1 MAAEHGLVRAV
12 LRAAQ
17 RTRPRH
23 ASLSDPH
30 ASSAPDAVPAASRAV
45 AGTQPVGGAAPA
57 RWRLA
62 ASSSR
67 RDGAPPDLGATGGA
81 HARRVARRPRRRDAG
96 GAAGDHGAWAGGTG
110 APAARPAAGR
120 LPGARRRPWWRRS
133 GALLYSYLFA
143 DGIGLST
150 WCHALACRSLVG
162 IVVSTGEGY
171 PNEVPG
177 HQKSGGERL

>member
-1 MAAEHGLVRAV
+1 MVPYPRRTC
-12 LRAAQ
+12 LRPASPSH
-17 RTRPRH
+17 TH
-23 ASLSDPH
+23 ASAASDAFQT
-30 ASSAPDAVPAASRAV
+30 ASRPVADTVALLGAAIVRRRPAAASCRR
-45 AGTQPVGGAAPA
+45 GGAPTDVLPPPA
-57 RWRLA
+57 RTL
-62 ASSSR
+62 
-67 RDGAPPDLGATGGA
+67 
-81 HARRVARRPRRRDAG
+81 RRVARRPRRIDAG
-96 GAAGDHGAWAGGTG
+96 TAAGDHGAWAGGPG

-171 PNEVPG
+171 PREVSG
-177 HQKSGGERL
+177 HMSAQAARAWE